1 MGGDQIA
8 KELIRDNIRYHFSAV
23 PLNRIR
29 LILRSIGLYLVVMPH
44 LFIGLTVLFVL
55 SSLIPALMLPA
66 LHDKIKTLEDYRRFF
81 GALELVLAFYG
92 LMYLFWKI
100 KWLSDHTLSSGM
112 QVLIVMLRKIIPI
125 YLGGIFVF
133 GFMAWII
140 YTAIITTNYYLLIFY
155 VLSFLFIYPVAL
167 FFIPLIM
174 LSERSLFWSVFRSI
188 KLLWGNWWYITSV
201 LFSVIAVTIIV
212 LVLCKGL
219 ILPFVFQVPITLKLY
234 YILFLYCYII
244 FPYLACLIL
253 LLLENALLRKE
264 YASLPRLGVSGTS
277 LSLRKMGLK
286 FLKEWVD

>member
-1 MGGDQIA
+1 MSGDQIA

-155 VLSFLFIYPVAL
+155 VLSFLFIYPMA
-167 FFIPLIM
+167 
-174 LSERSLFWSVFRSI
+174 
-188 KLLWGNWWYITSV
+188 
-201 LFSVIAVTIIV
+201 
-212 LVLCKGL
+212 
-219 ILPFVFQVPITLKLY
+219 ILNPCITL
-234 YILFLYCYII
+234 
-244 FPYLACLIL
+244 AQ
-253 LLLENALLRKE
+253 
-264 YASLPRLGVSGTS
+264 
-277 LSLRKMGLK
+277 
-286 FLKEWVD
+286 